1 MSSYL
6 EKLKKGMDLEET
18 IEVPEET
25 IELVSENIIETE
37 EGIQIEEVKE
47 ESIKEITEEIIEESK
62 KKIPSKKKTVIKKKP
77 KTKKKTIPKKEESE
91 EEPFTEVVFG
101 NPKSLE
107 KEKETIL
114 TSLKKDDKWLKPEG
128 ELTVDIYQTEKHI
141 IIRSVIAGIKMS
153 DINIVLEGDIL
164 IIKGERKRP
173 KDTEEIKTCFS
184 QECHWG
190 LFSKKIILP
199 VSIDEE
205 NIEATMKNG
214 ILELKMRIINSSGQK
229 EIKIRRA

>member
-37 EGIQIEEVKE
+37 EGIQIEEVKK
-47 ESIKEITEEIIEESK
+47 ESIKEIIEEPK

-77 KTKKKTIPKKEESE
+77 KTIPKKEESKE
-91 EEPFTEVVFG
+91 KPFTEAVFG

-114 TSLKKDDKWLKPEG
+114 TSFKKDDKWLKPEG

-164 IIKGERKRP
+164 VIKGERKRP
-173 KDTEEIKTCFS
+173 RDTEEIKTCFS

-229 EIKIRRA
+229 EIKIKKA